1 MLLKPGDQQLGTG
14 GTVLRKPFYTPT
26 ALVAAMVKTEF
37 MYTPPIASI
46 SRCRG
51 LNLFLQIMKDI
62 DTKPIGF
69 EATELHR

>member
-1 MLLKPGDQQLGTG
+1 VKLANQQLGSG
-14 GTVLRKPFYTPT
+14 GAVLRKPFYTPT

-37 MYTPPIASI
+37 IYTPPIASI

-51 LNLFLQIMKDI
+51 LILFLQLTKDI
-62 DTKPIGF
+62 DTNPIDS